1 MRRLGWVTSV
11 GMVAAM
17 GAASVACAQGEAPPP
32 PPPRAGVLAQVSPR
46 AMEPERAKAMVARLN
61 LTEAESAAAVKAVL
75 AKAKV
80 RQALQDELAKLR
92 TVANDEQAT
101 DEQITK
107 QLDAVTAARRAY
119 RTVARDEDQTLTAA
133 LSVRGRAR
141 CLAAG
146 ILDNGLTM
154 MGGGRGPGGPGG
166 GGGGMGG
173 GNGPGPGGPPQ

>member
-1 MRRLGWVTSV
+1 MRRLGWVMSV

-32 PPPRAGVLAQVSPR
+32 PPPPAAGHAQAGPR
-46 AMEPERAKAMVARLN
+46 AMDAARATAMVARLN
-61 LTEAESAAAVKAVL
+61 LTEAEQAAAVKAVL
-75 AKAKV
+75 AKAKA

-92 TVANDEQAT
+92 TVANDDQAT

-166 GGGGMGG
+166 GAGGPG
-173 GNGPGPGGPPQ
+173 GPGPGGPPQ